1 MVNRWRI
8 FSFVFLICAVW
19 VSTAMAITV
28 QAVADRDRVAVGES
42 LQLELRVTGHPDED
56 PDLSLLQQDWDILSR
71 SQSSQI
77 QIINRS
83 INRSVVYNLT
93 LMPKKTG
100 TVIIPAVCFASDC
113 TIPLP
118 IEVASR
124 SSSGK
129 DSGAPLL
136 LEADIS
142 PQKVVA
148 QEQLLLKVRLLRRID
163 LINGQLTEPEPGGVT
178 TVVKKLGDA
187 HSYETR
193 RNGYIYKV
201 IERDY
206 AIFPQGSGTLKIPA
220 LQFNGT
226 VANGTSR
233 FDPLSRQGQRVRR
246 MTQPLQVEVQ
256 PRPTDLGQRSWIPA
270 TTLKLQD
277 DWQQQTPQFVV
288 GEPVTRTLRLT
299 AGGVLSAQLPLLQLN
314 LPDGFKS
321 YPDQPRREDQLSRGG
336 ITGILEQKIALVPT
350 HPGHYQL
357 PAIDLD
363 WWDVTTGKWQ
373 HAHLAAVSIDVA
385 AAAAGA
391 VGNTPV
397 ATNPTLPDAEKKS
410 PSEPQLVPANSSAR
424 GTSVGGKDLP
434 SAHFWPWLSL
444 VLAVGWLLTVVL
456 LLRRRQK
463 LPPDKEVKA
472 TAALPDEKAVRSL
485 VVQSARKNDPVATR
499 QALRQWCR
507 ILYPELTAG
516 AYEQFLST
524 ADPSLSQQLEAL
536 DRHLYGSSEGGWSGE
551 ALAEMIM
558 KWQKE
563 ETAHNRDKLPDLYP
577 RS

>member
-8 FSFVFLICAVW
+8 FSLVFLICAVW

-83 INRSVVYNLT
+83 INRSIVYNLT

-100 TVIIPAVCFASDC
+100 MVIIPAVCFGSDC

-124 SSSGK
+124 SNSGK

-142 PQKVVA
+142 PQKVIA

-163 LINGQLTEPEPGGVT
+163 LLNGQLTEPEPGGVT

-206 AIFPQGSGTLKIPA
+206 AIFPQGSGILKIPA

-256 PRPTDLGQRSWIPA
+256 PRPTDLGQRPWIPA

-277 DWQQQTPQFVV
+277 DWQQQVPQFVV
-288 GEPVTRTLRLT
+288 GEPVTRTLRVS

-321 YPDQPRREDQLSRGG
+321 YPDQPLREDQLSRGG

-363 WWDVTTGKWQ
+363 WWNVTTGKWQ
-373 HAHLAAVSIDVA
+373 RAHLEAISIDVA

-397 ATNPTLPDAEKKS
+397 AATPTAAEKKTS
-410 PSEPQLVPANSSAR
+410 PEPQLAPATPTANGSLASSD
-424 GTSVGGKDLP
+424 SSP

-444 VLAVGWLLTVVL
+444 GLAVGWLLTVVL
-456 LLRRRQK
+456 LLRRRRK
-463 LPPDKEVKA
+463 LPPAREVKA
-472 TAALPDEKAVRSL
+472 TGAPPDEKAARSL
-485 VVQSARKNDPVATR
+485 VIQSAGKNDPGATR

-507 ILYPELTAG
+507 ILYPELTTG
-516 AYEQFLST
+516 AYEKFLSA
-524 ADPSLSQQLEAL
+524 ADPSLNQQLEAL

-563 ETAHNRDKLPDLYP
+563 ETAYNHDKLPDLYP

>member
-8 FSFVFLICAVW
+8 FSLVFLICAVW

-100 TVIIPAVCFASDC
+100 MVIIPAVCFGSDC

-124 SSSGK
+124 SNSGK

-142 PQKVVA
+142 PQKVIA

-163 LINGQLTEPEPGGVT
+163 LLNGQLTEPEPGGVT

-206 AIFPQGSGTLKIPA
+206 AIFP
-220 LQFNGT
+220 
-226 VANGTSR
+226 
-233 FDPLSRQGQRVRR
+233 
-246 MTQPLQVEVQ
+246 
-256 PRPTDLGQRSWIPA
+256 
-270 TTLKLQD
+270 
-277 DWQQQTPQFVV
+277 
-288 GEPVTRTLRLT
+288 
-299 AGGVLSAQLPLLQLN
+299 
-314 LPDGFKS
+314 
-321 YPDQPRREDQLSRGG
+321 
-336 ITGILEQKIALVPT
+336 
-350 HPGHYQL
+350 
-357 PAIDLD
+357 
-363 WWDVTTGKWQ
+363 TGKWYFE
-373 HAHLAAVSIDVA
+373 D
-385 AAAAGA
+385 
-391 VGNTPV
+391 
-397 ATNPTLPDAEKKS
+397 
-410 PSEPQLVPANSSAR
+410 
-424 GTSVGGKDLP
+424 
-434 SAHFWPWLSL
+434 
-444 VLAVGWLLTVVL
+444 
-456 LLRRRQK
+456 
-463 LPPDKEVKA
+463 
-472 TAALPDEKAVRSL
+472 
-485 VVQSARKNDPVATR
+485 
-499 QALRQWCR
+499 
-507 ILYPELTAG
+507 
-516 AYEQFLST
+516 
-524 ADPSLSQQLEAL
+524 
-536 DRHLYGSSEGGWSGE
+536 SGI
-551 ALAEMIM
+551 AI
-558 KWQKE
+558 
-563 ETAHNRDKLPDLYP
+563 
-577 RS
+577 

>member
-1 MVNRWRI
+1 MVNIWRI
-8 FSFVFLICAVW
+8 ISLFVLFYILW
-19 VSTAMAITV
+19 VSPVLAISV
-28 QAVADRDRVAVGES
+28 QAVADRDRVAAGES
-42 LQLELRVTGHPDED
+42 LTLELRVAGHPDKD
-56 PDLSLLQQDWDILSR
+56 PDLSSLKQNWEILSR

-77 QIINRS
+77 KIVNSS

-100 TVIIPAVCFASDC
+100 TVTIPAVCFGSDC

-118 IEVASR
+118 IEVASQ
-124 SSSGK
+124 SNSGK
-129 DSGAPLL
+129 ATGSPLL

-148 QEQLLLKVRLLRRID
+148 QEQLLLKIRLLRRID
-163 LINGQLTEPEPGGVT
+163 LIDGQLTEPAPDGVT

-193 RNGYIYKV
+193 RNGRIYKV

-220 LQFNGT
+220 LQFDGT

-233 FDPLSRQGQRVRR
+233 FDPLGRQGQRVRQ
-246 MTQPLQVEVQ
+246 MTQPLQVEVL
-256 PRPTDLGQRSWIPA
+256 PRPVDLGQRPWIPA

-277 DWQQQTPQFVV
+277 DWQRQVPKFIV
-288 GEPVTRTLRLT
+288 GEPVTRTLRLS

-321 YPDQPRREDQLSRGG
+321 YPDQPYREDQLSAGG

-357 PAIDLD
+357 PAIDLA

-373 HAHLAAVSIDVA
+373 QAHLAAISIDVA

-391 VGNTPV
+391 VENIPV
-397 ATNPTLPDAEKKS
+397 ASNPTPPDAEKKS
-410 PSEPQLVPANSSAR
+410 PPPQTALPDPVATGASTIDTA
-424 GTSVGGKDLP
+424 LP
-434 SAHFWPWLSL
+434 SARFWPWLSL
-444 VLAVGWLLTVVL
+444 GLALGWLLTVL
-456 LLRRRQK
+456 LFRRRRHLQ
-463 LPPDKEVKA
+463 PVREVNA
-472 TAALPDEKAVRSL
+472 TAEPSDEKKARNL
-485 VVQSARKNDPVATR
+485 VIQFARKNNPQATR

-507 ILYPELTAG
+507 ILYPELPTG
-516 AYEQFLST
+516 AYEQFLSG
-524 ADPSLSQQLEAL
+524 AEPVLSQQLEAL
-536 DRHLYGSSEGGWSGE
+536 DRCLYGSSAAIWNGE
-551 ALAEMIM
+551 FLAKMIVD
-558 KWQKE
+558 WQKE
-563 ETAHNRDKLPDLYP
+563 EAENKRDSLPDLYP
-577 RS
+577 